1 MDRNLKGNKMTDD
14 KKARIAKIEKELK
27 RLHDPYEEQRQK
39 LLTELSDLR
48 RENEDIF
55 FQAAKGVRKLLADDI
70 KQLKKMCKASFK
82 ETVTLKATVK
92 VDLEMR
98 FDSAFFEHEESGCY
112 VDFAL
117 PKNMSGL
124 RPFLEDSDC
133 VHHIDGEILNHDEG
147 FNILPQVSDYL
158 REARSLHGKL
168 IKRIREEYKKLKLDP
183 DEVEY
188 FCGEVLS
195 DVF

>member
-1 MDRNLKGNKMTDD
+1 MTEN
-14 KKARIAKIEKELK
+14 KKAQIAKIEKELK
-27 RLHDPYEEQRQK
+27 KLHDPYEAQRQK
-39 LLTELSDLR
+39 LLTELSDLH
-48 RENEDIF
+48 REREDTF
-55 FQAAKGVRKLLADDI
+55 WQAAKGVRKFLADDI

-92 VDLEMR
+92 VDLEMN
-98 FDSAFFEHEESGCY
+98 FDSVTFGHEGSHCDI
-112 VDFAL
+112 DFAL

-133 VHHIDGEILNHDEG
+133 VHIDGEILDHDDG

-168 IKRIREEYKKLKLDP
+168 IKRIHEECKKLKLDP
-183 DEVEY
+183 DEVEE
-188 FCGEVLS
+188 FCYEVLS
-195 DVF
+195 DMF

>member
-1 MDRNLKGNKMTDD
+1 MADS
-14 KKARIAKIEKELK
+14 KKDRIAKIEKELK

-48 RENEDIF
+48 REDEYVF
-55 FQAAKGVRKLLADDI
+55 FQAAEGVRKLLADDI
-70 KQLKKMCKASFK
+70 KRLKKMCKASFK

-92 VDLEMR
+92 VDLQMR
-98 FDSAFFEHEESGCY
+98 FDSVTFGHEGSVCE

-124 RPFLEDSDC
+124 RPFLSDTDC
-133 VHHIDGEILNHDEG
+133 YSIDGDILDHGEG
-147 FNILPQVSDYL
+147 VNILPEVSDHL
-158 REARSLHGKL
+158 KEARSLHGKL
-168 IKRIREEYKKLKLDP
+168 IKRIREEYKKLKFDP
-183 DEVEY
+183 DEVDD
-188 FCGEVLS
+188 FCHEVLS